1 MKFYVAQCCKK
12 LFAVGY
18 YNLDGSWENY
28 TYFNENFWAEQYC
41 ERANELV
48 DTITALLL
56 EEQEEE
62 RKRQHHTNK
71 TEHQIKS
78 SSHTQRMV
86 QLNKQHQQHH
96 QPRSDAATPTDWQ
109 KITSTCV
116 SLLCQSPFMDLM
128 QFRLSLPQSHCLKQP
143 RSDRRLP
150 HHH

>member
-1 MKFYVAQCCKK
+1 MKFYVAQCGKK
-12 LFAVGY
+12 LFAVGH

-48 DTITALLL
+48 DTITTLLL

-78 SSHTQRMV
+78 SSHIQRMV
-86 QLNKQHQQHH
+86 QLIKQHQQHH
-96 QPRSDAATPTDWQ
+96 QPP
-109 KITSTCV
+109 
-116 SLLCQSPFMDLM
+116 P
-128 QFRLSLPQSHCLKQP
+128 
-143 RSDRRLP
+143 
-150 HHH
+150 